1 MTGLW
6 VLPLSLLAGTVA
18 TALFGAAFGVAAARL
33 RGPYLAGATLALGVA
48 LPSITSHFEVF
59 KGDQGLFVPFDPPPA
74 GLGDDFSLEHWQA
87 WISLGAALIT
97 LFLLAN
103 LQSSAVG
110 RHMRAVRDDEIA
122 ASLAGLSVPRT
133 QILAFTVSSAAA
145 GLGGGV
151 FAFVLQTASPG
162 SFGLVLS
169 LTLLSAVIIGGL
181 GSLTGAVLGSV
192 IVVYL
197 GTWLTD
203 WIDGLGLDAGWA
215 QNLHDHLPNA
225 TYGLLLILVMLL
237 LPGGL
242 AGLLRRIPL
251 TPACPADRPADHLD
265 PHAPANDHHP
275 ATPPPAPTHPT
286 PRRSGMTRS
295 THRRS
300 IIQIG
305 VAVVAAATLVACSSS
320 SSDGSTSTHVRGRHH
335 PAASCRRRHPGVDR
349 RHRSRRHRG
358 GLGGR
363 LVTRRLFGRPD
374 RQRRRHRYR
383 GHRRRNPA
391 RYHPTAHRSGRTRL
405 LQDQRGDE
413 RILRRSP
420 TRRAE

>member
-1 MTGLW
+1 MATTETTRPAGAAAPVASRSRPWSKLLRHLAFLAVGVVVVLLITGWFDDFSNYQLATLGAYICAVAGLTMLTGTSGQISLGHGALMAIGGYTVALLQTQFADHGVTGLW

-48 LPSITSHFEVF
+48 LPSVTSHFEGF

-110 RHMRAVRDDEIA
+110 RQMRAVRDDEIA
-122 ASLAGLSVPRT
+122 ASLTGLSVART

-203 WIDGLGLDAGWA
+203 WTDGLGLDAGWA

-251 TPACPADRPADHLD
+251 PRRGPADRPAD
-265 PHAPANDHHP
+265 PSPAPPANPPP
-275 ATPPPAPTHPT
+275 ATPPPAAPT
-286 PRRSGMTRS
+286 P
-295 THRRS
+295 
-300 IIQIG
+300 
-305 VAVVAAATLVACSSS
+305 
-320 SSDGSTSTHVRGRHH
+320 
-335 PAASCRRRHPGVDR
+335 PPG
-349 RHRSRRHRG
+349 G
-358 GLGGR
+358 
-363 LVTRRLFGRPD
+363 
-374 RQRRRHRYR
+374 Q
-383 GHRRRNPA
+383 A
-391 RYHPTAHRSGRTRL
+391 
-405 LQDQRGDE
+405 
-413 RILRRSP
+413 
-420 TRRAE
+420 